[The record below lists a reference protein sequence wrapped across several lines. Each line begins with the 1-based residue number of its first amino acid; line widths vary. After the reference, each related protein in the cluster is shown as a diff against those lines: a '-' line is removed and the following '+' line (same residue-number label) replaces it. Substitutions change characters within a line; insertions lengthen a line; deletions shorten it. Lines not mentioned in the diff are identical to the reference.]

1 MRFWNTLK
9 QIFTMPDLRNRIL
22 YCIALLVIARV
33 LAHVPLPGVDLEALR
48 TFFGRNQ
55 IFGALDMLSGGAMQN
70 FSIIMMGV
78 GPYITAS
85 IIFQLLGMVV
95 PAIDELNKEGESG
108 RAKINH
114 WTRLATVPLA
124 LVQAFAMIRVL
135 QGQQVLTTLDPLQWT
150 TILCSIT
157 AGTILLM
164 WIGELIS
171 ENGIGNGISLLI
183 ALGIVAGIP
192 TQLRNTLSI
201 LDAGLVF
208 KLIIFAVIAI
218 LAVAAIIMAN
228 EGTRQIPV
236 SYARRVRG
244 LKSYGGVDTHLPIR
258 VNSAG
263 VIPIIFA
270 MSLLIFPGAIAQ
282 FLAKQATAHW
292 VASAALAVE
301 RFLDPTKLSYGITY
315 FLFVVLFTYFYTGVI
330 FKPDQMAENLQKQG
344 GFVPGIRPGKETAE
358 YLGRIITRITLSGA
372 VFLGVVAVLPYI
384 VQGITKVTT
393 LALGGTGVLIMVSV
407 IIETIRQVQ
416 AQLSMRSYE
425 NY

>member
-1 MRFWNTLK
+1 MRFWNTIK

-22 YCIALLVIARV
+22 YCIALLVVARI
-33 LAHVPLPGVDLEALR
+33 LAHVPLPGVDLQALR
-48 TFFGRNQ
+48 TFFSRNQ

-70 FSIIMMGV
+70 FSVILMGV

-95 PAIDELNKEGESG
+95 PSIDELNKEGESG

-114 WTRLATVPLA
+114 WTRMVAVPLA
-124 LVQAFAMIRVL
+124 IVQAYAMIRVL
-135 QGQQVLTTLDPLQWT
+135 QSQQVLMSLNLLQWV
-150 TILCSIT
+150 TILVSIT
-157 AGTILLM
+157 AGTMLLM

-171 ENGIGNGISLLI
+171 ENGIGNGISLII

-192 TQLRNTLSI
+192 AQLRNTLSI
-201 LDAGLVF
+201 VDFSLIIKLVF
-208 KLIIFAVIAI
+208 FAVIAI
-218 LAVAAIIMAN
+218 VAVAAIIMAN
-228 EGTRQIPV
+228 EGMRQIPV

-270 MSLLIFPGAIAQ
+270 MSMLIFPGTAAQ
-282 FLAKQATAHW
+282 FIEKQAKAPW
-292 VASAALAVE
+292 LINGAAAVV
-301 RFLDPTKLSYGITY
+301 RFLDPTKLAYGLTY
-315 FLFVVLFTYFYTGVI
+315 FILVILFTYFYTGVI

-344 GFVPGIRPGKETAE
+344 GFIPGIRPGVETAN
-358 YLGRIITRITLSGA
+358 YLGSIINRITLAGA
-372 VFLGVVAVLPYI
+372 IFLGLVAVLPFI
-384 VQGITKVTT
+384 VQSATKITT

-407 IIETIRQVQ
+407 IIETIRQIQ
-416 AQLSMRSYE
+416 AQLSMR
-425 NY
+425 NYDNY